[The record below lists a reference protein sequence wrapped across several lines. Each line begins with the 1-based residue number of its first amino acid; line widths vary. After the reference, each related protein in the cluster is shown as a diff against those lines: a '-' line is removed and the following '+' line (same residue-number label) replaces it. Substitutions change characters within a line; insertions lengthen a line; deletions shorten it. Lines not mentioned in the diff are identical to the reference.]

1 MGETNPNNLT
11 TKVSFKK
18 SAAEEVSRESKFK
31 ETTPFL
37 IIRTKDKDRIYNFQ
51 GTKDVIIGRRE
62 DAQIPLEDE
71 QASRNHAKISFV
83 NSKIVVADMGS
94 TNGTMVNGSLI
105 KEKTLEDGDEVM
117 IGASVL
123 QFFVPT
129 SMGDKSQG
137 ITIRTHNYFETRLNE
152 ELDRAARYSRPL
164 SLLMIGI
171 NFRELIKS
179 EEKSVLDHKKGLI
192 IAELVV
198 MIKAMIRTMDI
209 ISSYSSEELELM
221 LPETDKAHALKL
233 ARRISEDSVK
243 TVGIPVNVGISSFP
257 EDSQS
262 KELLVDKCRQ
272 ALKLSRSKKT
282 EAIADAAKENV
293 KHITVIDR
301 EVVIHS
307 EKLQAI
313 FEMITRVASSN
324 INVLVLGETGV
335 GKEVIAEAIH
345 HRSARKT
352 QTLISVNCAA
362 LTETI
367 LESELFGHEKGSFTG
382 ADKLKIGL
390 FESAKGGTIFL
401 DEIGEMP
408 MKTQAKFLRVLQN
421 KKIMRVGSSKEIPV
435 DVRIIA
441 ASNKNLEECIERG
454 HFREDLFYR
463 LNAITITVPPLRE
476 RKEEIPALVANFIK
490 LFNAENSKTIQNV
503 SPDAMEI
510 LCQYDWPGNI
520 RELKNTIER
529 AVVITNA
536 DTIFKEHF
544 SSKIFKAPQPKRPLE
559 AEVESEFFDDADR
572 ETAMGDMKIIVASYE
587 KKLILNALRKCGWN
601 QTKASEILNV
611 PRRTLVSKIKKYKIT
626 KYVKD

>member
-1 MGETNPNNLT
+1 LGETNPTNLT
-11 TKVSFKK
+11 TKVTFKK
-18 SAAEEVSRESKFK
+18 PPREDAAREAKFK

-71 QASRNHAKISFV
+71 QASRNHAKISFA
-83 NSKIVVADMGS
+83 NGKILVTDLGS
-94 TNGTMVNGSLI
+94 TNGTLVNGIPI
-105 KEKTLEDGDEVM
+105 KERTLEDGDEII

-152 ELDRAARYSRPL
+152 ELDRAARYNRPL

-171 NFRELIKS
+171 NFRELGKS
-179 EEKSVLDHKKGLI
+179 EQKDSLEHKKGVI

-221 LPETDKAHALKL
+221 LPETDKTHALKL
-233 ARRISEDSVK
+233 AKRITEDSVK
-243 TVGIPVNVGISSFP
+243 VVGIPVNIGISSFP

-282 EAIADAAKENV
+282 E
-293 KHITVIDR
+293 HITVIDR

-307 EKLQAI
+307 EKIQAI
-313 FEMITRVASSN
+313 FDMITRVAASN
-324 INVLVLGETGV
+324 INVLILGETGV

-441 ASNKNLEECIERG
+441 ASNKNLEESIERG
-454 HFREDLFYR
+454 LFREDLFYR

-476 RKEEIPALVANFIK
+476 RKEEIPALVQNFIK
-490 LFNAENSKTIQNV
+490 LFNGENNKSVQSV

-529 AVVITNA
+529 AVVITNG

-559 AEVESEFFDDADR
+559 EEVEREFFDDADR
-572 ETAMGDMKIIVASYE
+572 ETAMGDMKIIVANYE